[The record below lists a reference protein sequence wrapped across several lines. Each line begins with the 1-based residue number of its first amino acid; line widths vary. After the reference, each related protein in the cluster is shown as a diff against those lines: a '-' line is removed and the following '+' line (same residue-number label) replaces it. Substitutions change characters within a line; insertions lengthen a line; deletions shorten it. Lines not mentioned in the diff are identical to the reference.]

1 MKNRISLCIGKWMI
15 IPVLALFFLAGCSK
29 NEDSTPAFQGRS
41 KTYKLY
47 NYSTGSAVEAGT
59 FMFSELENGGASAT
73 INLSSG
79 YRLAGVKFK
88 SSITVADAQ
97 GVELVY
103 ADLGDVD
110 GTSGTGEKNPIV
122 SSGTN
127 AAIKYD
133 EIIAKTGYT
142 VKVMNGSNVQAKGTI
157 Q

>member
-1 MKNRISLCIGKWMI
+1 MYCKMDRFSCISS
-15 IPVLALFFLAGCSK
+15 FFLASCSK

-59 FMFSELENGGASAT
+59 FMFSELQNGGASAT

-88 SSITVADAQ
+88 STITVADAQ

-110 GTSGTGEKNPIV
+110 GTSGSGEKNPMV

-127 AAIKYD
+127 AAIQYN